1 MASDMC
7 FYCQVLAKLLVLDT
21 DHNCRDGQERTPLI
35 WAASYGRF
43 NIVLTMKCFT
53 MIFDIA

>member
-1 MASDMC
+1 MKADEMASDMC

-35 WAASYGRF
+35 WAASYGTYVQHST
-43 NIVLTMKCFT
+43 NN
-53 MIFDIA
+53 

>member
-1 MASDMC
+1 MISFMW

-43 NIVLTMKCFT
+43 NIVLAMKCFT
-53 MIFDIA
+53 MTFDNA